1 LGELESELN
10 AKEEER
16 RGFMMCFEN
25 LESEKTI
32 LYKNLS
38 QIEQDVEEIR
48 KERDELRTSLVLS
61 NDTLDAL
68 RQSKRLVE
76 NKFQNVV
83 EISERQARDLQSLS
97 DEKMLLEE
105 QLSQRT
111 ANLEAIQQELVSRFI
126 VI

>member
-1 LGELESELN
+1 
-10 AKEEER
+10 
-16 RGFMMCFEN
+16 MMCFEN

-32 LYKNLS
+32 LSTKLS
-38 QIEQDVEEIR
+38 QIEHDFEKIR

-126 VI
+126 VL

>member
-1 LGELESELN
+1 
-10 AKEEER
+10 
-16 RGFMMCFEN
+16 MMCFEN
-25 LESEKTI
+25 LESEK
-32 LYKNLS
+32 LALS
-38 QIEQDVEEIR
+38 KKLSGIEKDFEKVR

-105 QLSQRT
+105 QLSQRS
-111 ANLEAIQQELVSRFI
+111 ANLEALQQEFVSNFRFTNFN
-126 VI
+126 V

>member
-1 LGELESELN
+1 
-10 AKEEER
+10 
-16 RGFMMCFEN
+16 MMCFEN
-25 LESEKTI
+25 LESEK
-32 LYKNLS
+32 LALS
-38 QIEQDVEEIR
+38 KKLSEIEKDFKKVR

-105 QLSQRT
+105 QLSQRS
-111 ANLEAIQQELVSRFI
+111 ANLEALQQEFVSRFTFTNFNFKHL
-126 VI
+126 